1 MLCSFYSFCYLDMMV
16 LVVLNW
22 VLMVAGW
29 WYMLFRLFIATVLGC
44 FVLVFWVAGCGWWL
58 TACLDVGVVVVL

>member
-1 MLCSFYSFCYLDMMV
+1 MV

-22 VLMVAGW
+22 VLMVVGW
-29 WYMLFRLFIATVLGC
+29 WHMLFRLFIAPVLGC